1 MTTAKERD
9 YVTELEQLLKDAEE
23 RASMFEMAGL
33 LQFKEK
39 EKLEQELHDSE
50 LRRKDLLASLRSA
63 NQQKA
68 ELEQELT
75 KLKESQTQWINVKD
89 RLPEPNTGETFIVY
103 INEGSIQTSWYSQDE
118 DFLNPEF
125 DYTDVTHWM
134 PLPEIP
140 GGL

>member
-1 MTTAKERD
+1 MSEAKEKYYDLKKQADKCFEGLRDPIHD
-9 YVTELEQLLKDAEE
+9 YVT
-23 RASMFEMAGL
+23 
-33 LQFKEK
+33 
-39 EKLEQELHDSE
+39 
-50 LRRKDLLASLRSA
+50 
-63 NQQKA
+63 

-140 GGL
+140 DAL